1 MPTILLMWYDDWKG
15 ADYRCLLHLQL
26 LTVSGMWYGDVF
38 IHLSS
43 TFKLLANKR
52 RKIIYINYHHNQS
65 DKKMKPEYYCL
76 IHVLHL
82 SVTVINNY
90 FYWTNKIWL

>member
-1 MPTILLMWYDDWKG
+1 MWYDDWKG

-52 RKIIYINYHHNQS
+52 RKIMYILIITITKVI
-65 DKKMKPEYYCL
+65 KKWNL
-76 IHVLHL
+76 NI
-82 SVTVINNY
+82 TA
-90 FYWTNKIWL
+90 